1 MQTTPFCV
9 LIITFLAIV
18 LLPQERYVE
27 FTFIYSEEKS
37 LVSNFDKFHNLFSM
51 SLDLAVPP

>member
-37 LVSNFDKFHNLFSM
+37 LVSNFDKLHNLFSM